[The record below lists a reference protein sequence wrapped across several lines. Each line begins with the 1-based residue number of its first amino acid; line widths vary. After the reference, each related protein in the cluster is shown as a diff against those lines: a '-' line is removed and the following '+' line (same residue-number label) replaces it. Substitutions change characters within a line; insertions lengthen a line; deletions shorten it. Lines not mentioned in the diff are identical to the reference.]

1 MSLRSKALAL
11 KAAVVGSV
19 LAPVLAFA
27 QTAPTSAME
36 VLSQNAGTFAQD
48 TKAVMFA
55 GAGLIIG
62 ALLTAK
68 LISMVI
74 NFFRRG

>member
-1 MSLRSKALAL
+1 MSIRSKALAL

-27 QTAPTSAME
+27 QTAPTSALD
-36 VLSQNAGTFAQD
+36 VLSQNSGTFAQD

-62 ALLTAK
+62 ALLTSK